1 MFSIKFTQ
9 SYTILFFMKILLLED
24 DTLLNEIIIEFL
36 EELDYEVFT
45 TFDGQEA
52 LEAIYENRFDL
63 LILDVNVPS
72 LNGFELLKELK
83 SNSIDIPTIYIT
95 SLHTSQDMEDGFK
108 AGADDYIKKPF
119 HLSELKLRINNI
131 KRLRHIEDSG
141 VVKLSENIYYDNDEK
156 ILKINEKSNHLS
168 KTEAKV
174 FEYFIKNK
182 NKSIS
187 IEEISL
193 NNWVYDEVP
202 TATTIRTYIKN
213 LRKILG
219 KDKITTIKGLGY
231 KLNL

>member
-1 MFSIKFTQ
+1 
-9 SYTILFFMKILLLED
+9 MKILLLED
-24 DTLLNEIIIEFL
+24 DTLLNEIIIEYL
-36 EELDYEVFT
+36 EELDNEVIS

-52 LEAIYENRFDL
+52 LESIYEDRFDL

-95 SLHTSQDMEDGFK
+95 SLHTSKDMEDGFQ

-131 KRLRHIEDSG
+131 KRLRQIDVSG
-141 VVKLSENIYYDNDEK
+141 VVKLSEEVFYDNDEK
-156 ILKINEKSNHLS
+156 IIKVNGISSYLS

-187 IEEISL
+187 IDEISL
-193 NNWVYDEVP
+193 NNWIYDEVP

-219 KDKITTIKGLGY
+219 KDKITTIKGVGY

>member
-1 MFSIKFTQ
+1 
-9 SYTILFFMKILLLED
+9 MKILLLED
-24 DTLLNEIIIEFL
+24 DTLLNEIIVEFL

-141 VVKLSENIYYDNDEK
+141 VVKLSENIFYDNDEK

-182 NKSIS
+182 NKSVS
-187 IEEISL
+187 IDEISL

>member
-1 MFSIKFTQ
+1 
-9 SYTILFFMKILLLED
+9 MKILLLED
-24 DTLLNEIIIEFL
+24 DTLLNEIIIEYL
-36 EELDYEVFT
+36 EELDNEVIS

-52 LEAIYENRFDL
+52 LESIYENRFDL

-95 SLHTSQDMEDGFK
+95 SLHTSKDMEDGFQ

-131 KRLRHIEDSG
+131 KRLRQIDVSG
-141 VVKLSENIYYDNDEK
+141 VVKLSEEVFYDNDEK
-156 ILKINEKSNHLS
+156 IIKVNGISSYLS

-187 IEEISL
+187 IDEISL
-193 NNWVYDEVP
+193 NNWIYDEVP

-219 KDKITTIKGLGY
+219 KDKITTIKGVGY

>member
-1 MFSIKFTQ
+1 
-9 SYTILFFMKILLLED
+9 MKILLLED

-36 EELDYEVFT
+36 EELKYEVFT

-52 LEAIYENRFDL
+52 LEAVYENKFDL

-83 SNSIDIPTIYIT
+83 SNSIEIPTIYIT

-141 VVKLSENIYYDNDEK
+141 ILQLSEDISYDNDEK
-156 ILKINEKSNHLS
+156 ILKVGETSSRLS
-168 KTEAKV
+168 KTESKV

-193 NNWVYDEVP
+193 NNWVYDEMP

-219 KDKITTIKGLGY
+219 KDTISTAKGIGY

>member
-1 MFSIKFTQ
+1 
-9 SYTILFFMKILLLED
+9 MKILLLED
-24 DTLLNEIIIEFL
+24 DTLLNEIIVEFL

-141 VVKLSENIYYDNDEK
+141 VVKLSENIFYDNDEK
-156 ILKINEKSNHLS
+156 ILTVNEKSNPLS

-182 NKSIS
+182 NKSVS
-187 IEEISL
+187 IDEISL
-193 NNWVYDEVP
+193 NNWIYDEVP